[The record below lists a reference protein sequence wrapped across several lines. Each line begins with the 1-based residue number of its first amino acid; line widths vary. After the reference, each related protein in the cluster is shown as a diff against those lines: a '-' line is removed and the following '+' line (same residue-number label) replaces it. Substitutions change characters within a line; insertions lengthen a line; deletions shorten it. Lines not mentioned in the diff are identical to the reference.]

1 MKGRIHSFESFGTV
15 DGPGIRF
22 IIFMQGCNLQCKFCQ
37 NRDTWDVCGGMEYSV
52 PELLAKIER
61 YKSYFVPSGGG
72 VTISGGEPLAQQ
84 DFLIELLTAL
94 KAGGIHT
101 AIDTAGNFD
110 ITDKIK
116 SYQNILIDNCE
127 EIYDE
132 LRNINITD
140 RKQRNQHNREVK
152 STKRK

>member
-1 MKGRIHSFESFGTV
+1 MSGNAKLKIKSNKV
-15 DGPGIRF
+15 VKV
-22 IIFMQGCNLQCKFCQ
+22 N
-37 NRDTWDVCGGMEYSV
+37 DV
-52 PELLAKIER
+52 I
-61 YKSYFVPSGGG
+61 
-72 VTISGGEPLAQQ
+72 
-84 DFLIELLTAL
+84 
-94 KAGGIHT
+94 
-101 AIDTAGNFD
+101 N
-110 ITDKIK
+110 KIK

>member
-22 IIFMQGCNLQCKFCQ
+22 VIFMQGCNLQCKFCQ
-37 NRDTWDVCGGMEYSV
+37 NRDTWDVCGGMEYTV

-72 VTISGGEPLAQQ
+72 VTISGGEPLVQQ

-94 KAGGIHT
+94 KDDGIHT
-101 AIDTAGNFD
+101 AIDTAGSFD

-116 SYQNILIDNCE
+116 QEIQTTVQKLKSKTKDEIVEERYQKF
-127 EIYDE
+127 
-132 LRNINITD
+132 
-140 RKQRNQHNREVK
+140 RKISGFKEV
-152 STKRK
+152 

>member
-1 MKGRIHSFESFGTV
+1 M
-15 DGPGIRF
+15 
-22 IIFMQGCNLQCKFCQ
+22 
-37 NRDTWDVCGGMEYSV
+37 
-52 PELLAKIER
+52 
-61 YKSYFVPSGGG
+61 
-72 VTISGGEPLAQQ
+72 
-84 DFLIELLTAL
+84 
-94 KAGGIHT
+94 KAGKNRLYINNPVHQNYGHIK
-101 AIDTAGNFD
+101 ALQEVLKLNEKKFISIICMSGNAKLKIKSNKVVKVND
-110 ITDKIK
+110 VINKIK

>member
-1 MKGRIHSFESFGTV
+1 MVKV
-15 DGPGIRF
+15 
-22 IIFMQGCNLQCKFCQ
+22 N
-37 NRDTWDVCGGMEYSV
+37 DV
-52 PELLAKIER
+52 I
-61 YKSYFVPSGGG
+61 
-72 VTISGGEPLAQQ
+72 
-84 DFLIELLTAL
+84 
-94 KAGGIHT
+94 
-101 AIDTAGNFD
+101 N
-110 ITDKIK
+110 KIK

>member
-116 SYQNILIDNCE
+116 QEIQTTVQKLKSKTKDEIVEERYQKF
-127 EIYDE
+127 
-132 LRNINITD
+132 
-140 RKQRNQHNREVK
+140 RKISGFKEV
-152 STKRK
+152 